1 MAGSLAGPPVI
12 GANAQFRRPRHMDRV
27 VLGRRGVGFGWLD
40 LGATVVSL

>member
-1 MAGSLAGPPVI
+1 
-12 GANAQFRRPRHMDRV
+12 MDRV